1 MPVILKAEHVTFYYN
16 KGLPQQTAAVQDVSL
31 EIQQGELV
39 GVIGHTGS
47 GKSTLVQ
54 HFNGLLQPDQG
65 TIYLNGEDIW
75 KNPKEI
81 RKVRFRV
88 GLVFQYPEYQLF
100 GETVYQDIA
109 FGPKNMGL
117 SEKEID
123 QRVREAARFV
133 QLEPELL
140 EKSPFDLSGGQ
151 KRRCAIAGVIAMNPE
166 VLILDEPAAGLDPRG
181 REQILG
187 QLLRYHEQVKN
198 TVLLVSHS
206 MEDVARYADRVLVMN
221 QAKIFCYDTVQQV
234 FSQAEEL
241 EKIGVPT
248 ESINKILD
256 FIEIDGTTD
265 EKLKKL
271 EDLKIENEA
280 FKTGLEEL
288 TEVVKYVRLFGI
300 PDNNF
305 KVDLT
310 IARGLDYYTGTVYET
325 FLNEYRELG
334 SVCSGGRY
342 ENLAE
347 HYTDKK
353 LPGVGISI
361 GLTRLFYKLN
371 ELNLIKADKKSI
383 AEVLV
388 VPMVDDMTVPIKL
401 VSDLRKNGIN
411 TEIFLND
418 KKLKAKM
425 KYADKLEIPYV
436 IVVGEDEVNSGVVK
450 VKNMKTGEQI
460 ESSIEDVYKVF

>member
-241 EKIGVPT
+241 EKIGLNIPQIT
-248 ESINKILD
+248 KIMLD
-256 FIEIDGTTD
+256 LQKRG
-265 EKLKKL
+265 
-271 EDLKIENEA
+271 
-280 FKTGLEEL
+280 
-288 TEVVKYVRLFGI
+288 Y
-300 PDNNF
+300 P
-305 KVDLT
+305 VDS
-310 IARGLDYYTGTVYET
+310 RVYTVEQAAAQ
-325 FLNEYRELG
+325 L
-334 SVCSGGRY
+334 
-342 ENLAE
+342 
-347 HYTDKK
+347 
-353 LPGVGISI
+353 LPLLRKGGVG
-361 GLTRLFYKLN
+361 
-371 ELNLIKADKKSI
+371 
-383 AEVLV
+383 
-388 VPMVDDMTVPIKL
+388 
-401 VSDLRKNGIN
+401 
-411 TEIFLND
+411 
-418 KKLKAKM
+418 
-425 KYADKLEIPYV
+425 
-436 IVVGEDEVNSGVVK
+436 
-450 VKNMKTGEQI
+450 
-460 ESSIEDVYKVF
+460 